1 MEANGDFGRC
11 SLAKVGTRI
20 IGNNL
25 PKGLTD
31 IKNAKGE
38 VFKSVHTPPST
49 PHPRMDFHTHPN
61 YRNVLPD
68 RTKRGWPSLL
78 TQTGP
83 PSLNDIIFMQAIKC
97 PWEQINDFRSLSEFK
112 QFEKWMNEQIAADEA
127 IEVPVIN
134 PYLGHYAGFDEKQY
148 RHVASGKLWRLVWP
162 ESPFTGIFESVE

>member
-1 MEANGDFGRC
+1 MERQIAETVKRILLFLLSLLFSLSGPAMEANCDFGRC

-38 VFKSVHTPPST
+38 LFKSVHTPPFT

-68 RTKRGWPSLL
+68 RTKRGCPSLL
-78 TQTGP
+78 PQTGTHRP
-83 PSLNDIIFMQAIKC
+83 P
-97 PWEQINDFRSLSEFK
+97 WRLSEFDDVLSTISSLLYSSLNSLK
-112 QFEKWMNEQIAADEA
+112 
-127 IEVPVIN
+127 
-134 PYLGHYAGFDEKQY
+134 
-148 RHVASGKLWRLVWP
+148 
-162 ESPFTGIFESVE
+162 